1 MGHLK
6 SFPPS
11 GNNRIALF
19 FFLTTSPSHSR
30 RVPHIFWVARS
41 AGLTARLPVFPVSDA
56 TEFLIR
62 SLICRPE
69 SGNCATSPRIL
80 SSGFKKMTIIQ
91 TANQLALGITADPP
105 PHPLSQPVTR
115 LFQKPFDFSG
125 VFLSRN
131 KVNPF
136 AGGAGLPSEVETWQN
151 EDDRPASEEEEGEEE
166 RVLGRGGEGSRGVR
180 EEARNDTC

>member
-30 RVPHIFWVARS
+30 RVTHIFWVARS

-56 TEFLIR
+56 TELLIR
-62 SLICRPE
+62 PLICRPE

-80 SSGFKKMTIIQ
+80 SSGFKKMTTIQ

-105 PHPLSQPVTR
+105 PPLSQPVTR
-115 LFQKPFDFSG
+115 LIQKPFDFSG

-151 EDDRPASEEEEGEEE
+151 EDDRPASEEEEG
-166 RVLGRGGEGSRGVR
+166 
-180 EEARNDTC
+180 